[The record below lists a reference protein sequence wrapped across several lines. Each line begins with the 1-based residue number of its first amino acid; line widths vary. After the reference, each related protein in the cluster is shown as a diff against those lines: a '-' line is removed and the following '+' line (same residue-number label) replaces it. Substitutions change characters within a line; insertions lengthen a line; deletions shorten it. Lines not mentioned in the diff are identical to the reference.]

1 MIEVLSSNDP
11 VRINFAQAVLRDFG
25 IHAVTLDENTSAL
38 FGGALPWVKRRI
50 LVSEDDL
57 AQAKR
62 VLNDAFRENPDI
74 TSDDGE

>member
-11 VRINFAQAVLRDFG
+11 VRINFAQSVLRDFG

-50 LVSEDDL
+50 LVAEDDL

-62 VLNDAFRENPDI
+62 VLNDAFANDPDI
-74 TSDDGE
+74 TPGESE